1 MLEVGQ
7 VSEAQKR
14 PLPPRPRT
22 PTHIHR
28 LPLHRNIPTL
38 IGFKVVRIFEDQK
51 FCQVIYL
58 FFLLNTSIPEYLH
71 LLRSRPYPK
80 NTILNFEFSQLKV
93 CFITSRFKSY
103 PG

>member
-38 IGFKVVRIFEDQK
+38 IRFKVVRIFEDQK
-51 FCQVIYL
+51 YCQVIKIKAN
-58 FFLLNTSIPEYLH
+58 FLSYGSENSKFRQKDTKSVFLYQKVPQFGT
-71 LLRSRPYPK
+71 
-80 NTILNFEFSQLKV
+80 NFN
-93 CFITSRFKSY
+93 C
-103 PG
+103 